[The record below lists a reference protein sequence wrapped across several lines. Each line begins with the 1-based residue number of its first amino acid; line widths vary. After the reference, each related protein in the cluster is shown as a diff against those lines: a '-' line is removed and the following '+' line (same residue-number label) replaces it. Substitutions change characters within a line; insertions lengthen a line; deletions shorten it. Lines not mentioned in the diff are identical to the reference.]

1 MLTKDVE
8 NLILSPTRYMLWKIQ
23 SGIAPPF
30 FYVIVAEQDKL
41 KTLKSFLRRETQNAV
56 EPLAQLPMYAVN
68 KWPLK
73 SSGKEQKGPGC
84 KTPKVPN
91 VWQKL

>member
-1 MLTKDVE
+1 MLTKAVE
-8 NLILSPTRYMLWKIQ
+8 NLTLSPTRYMLWKIQ

-41 KTLKSFLRRETQNAV
+41 KTLRSFLCRENQNAV
-56 EPLAQLPMYAVN
+56 EPIAQLPMYVVN

-73 SSGKEQKGPGC
+73 SSGTAQVKDLAGRP
-84 KTPKVPN
+84 
-91 VWQKL
+91 